1 MDRLT
6 DPPLPPLCTGQDPL
20 CAVQDPG
27 EGDHHP
33 DEGGGEKTPAHPTLC
48 EEGDVKNTDSVLHNH
63 QLLPQDHL
71 LHQPPALHGGVP
83 LAQQVPDQQAQ
94 VRAGPDSV
102 LHNHQ
107 LLPQDH
113 LLHQPHGGEEGVVLD
128 QVVQQGGDGNKADG
142 LHGERPDIGS
152 DTGGRAVHSGG
163 PGHGAAN
170 PGGMTPGCESLVSS
184 PGYER
189 PVPHVHDSH
198 VLEEDEHHDYLDS
211 GLEQIPLPPHHPD
224 NPNKT
229 YYLKNEKI
237 KIKNDRECTA
247 SLRKYFT
254 IKPLI
259 DLQPLPTPIPT
270 FPPVVTASSISL
282 FGAFDASRV
291 SFTSV
296 SSLPTPRRALD
307 WSRLDYPLVVSTSW
321 YQEGR
326 WRRSSRRQELNYNL
340 FFCNSNG

>member
-1 MDRLT
+1 M
-6 DPPLPPLCTGQDPL
+6 
-20 CAVQDPG
+20 
-27 EGDHHP
+27 
-33 DEGGGEKTPAHPTLC
+33 
-48 EEGDVKNTDSVLHNH
+48 KNT
-63 QLLPQDHL
+63 
-71 LHQPPALHGGVP
+71 
-83 LAQQVPDQQAQ
+83 
-94 VRAGPDSV
+94 DSV

-247 SLRKYFT
+247 SLRKYFI

-270 FPPVVTASSISL
+270 FAISIHPCKNFL
-282 FGAFDASRV
+282 
-291 SFTSV
+291 
-296 SSLPTPRRALD
+296 
-307 WSRLDYPLVVSTSW
+307 
-321 YQEGR
+321 
-326 WRRSSRRQELNYNL
+326 
-340 FFCNSNG
+340 